1 MPNSQSV
8 VAVLPL
14 TPHSEIKHVVLNVIP
29 QPRPTDK
36 DSVVAFRAVNDNGT
50 IVKHTV
56 HTPHVLPAG
65 EFSATNQQEKNP
77 LTGLLERVND

>member
-1 MPNSQSV
+1 MNKLESV

-29 QPRPTDK
+29 QPRPTEK
-36 DSVVAFRAVNDNGT
+36 DSVVAFKAFSEEGT

-56 HTPHVLPAG
+56 HSPHVLPVG
-65 EFSATNQQEKNP
+65 DFSSTIQQEKNP
-77 LTGLLERVND
+77 FTGFLERVND